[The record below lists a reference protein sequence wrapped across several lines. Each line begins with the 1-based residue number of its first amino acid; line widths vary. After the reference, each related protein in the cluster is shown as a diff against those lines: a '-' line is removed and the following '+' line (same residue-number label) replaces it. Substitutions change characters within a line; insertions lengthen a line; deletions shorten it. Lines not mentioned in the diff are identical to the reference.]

1 MPNAWTDFVKDF
13 AKRNNTTYGCA
24 LSMPK
29 CKEEYRK
36 KHPKPLTKKEKKE
49 TDLMGKEDAISMK
62 IQEKPKRGRPRANTL
77 PSEETLGRERMGMI
91 GEDKKGK
98 IDPNVEK
105 LIKRLNADY
114 DKLKKG
120 KGVKMTGGA
129 TAFEKGISAEMR
141 TYLKDIKKKLPAGP
155 EKDFLTDLTDELNQI
170 VHSNDIDQNDSVNDF
185 YDETNTTD
193 KKVRDIIE
201 DALDELKKNRVL
213 RPDADITTTDPR
225 KYRKPKKVPATA
237 PATALSTAR
246 PAPKKGT
253 GLIVKPQ
260 EGKIYALSHQQV
272 LNMISQ

>member
-29 CKEEYRK
+29 CKEEYRE

-77 PSEETLGRERMGMI
+77 PSEETLGRERMGML

-170 VHSNDIDQNDSVNDF
+170 VHSNDIDQDITSNDF

-201 DALDELKKNRVL
+201 DALDELKKSRVL
-213 RPDADITTTDPR
+213 RPDADITSTDPR
-225 KYRKPKKVPATA
+225 KYRKPKKVTA
-237 PATALSTAR
+237 PALSTAR